1 MNNSEMYVGL
11 DIGTTSIK
19 VLVCENVK
27 GQLKVVGVGVAP
39 SAGMSRGVITDI
51 DQTAQAISRAV
62 SQAAEKA
69 NTSISNVVVGLPA
82 NYLQMKRAHGMI
94 TVGASGQSRE
104 ISDDDVKNVA
114 SETMAQSIPPE
125 REVIALLPQQYT
137 VDGFDGIKDPRGMV
151 GVRLE
156 LSAIMYTGPK
166 TIIHNT
172 KKAVEKAGLHIQDLV
187 VDPIA
192 TGFDLLNDGE
202 QDFGTVV
209 IDLGGGQTTTSIIHD
224 HQLKFT
230 YVDPE
235 GGRFITRDISTVLN
249 TSYRHAEQLKRDHG
263 YADSSQADPDLEI
276 SVDVVGQNDPGSCTE
291 EYLAEIIQARV
302 EQIFDRTKK
311 RLDAI
316 HTPDLPGGIILLGG
330 VAALPG
336 IKDLAEQVFDTN
348 VKVYVPDQMG
358 IRHPGYAT
366 ALALA
371 MYESRMSEVDTLVKQ
386 TILSDGLIQSPHV
399 AAAANHNYQ
408 PQRQTQQPAQN
419 KRPAGS
425 RPRPKREQRPKRQ
438 RQSHAK
444 KSGDSMS
451 RVKKFFNN
459 FFE

>member
-11 DIGTTSIK
+11 DIGTTSVK

-39 SAGMSRGVITDI
+39 SAGLSRGVITDI
-51 DQTAQAISRAV
+51 DQTSQAISHAV
-62 SQAAEKA
+62 AQAAEKA

-82 NYLQMKRAHGMI
+82 NYLQMKRVHGMI

-104 ISDDDVKNVA
+104 ISDDDVKNVT

-156 LSAIMYTGPK
+156 MSATMYTGPK

-172 KKAVEKAGLHIQDLV
+172 KKAVAKAGLHIQDLV

-209 IDLGGGQTTTSIIHD
+209 IDMGGGQTTTSVIHD

-263 YADSSQADPDLEI
+263 YADSSQADPDLDI
-276 SVDVVGQNDPGSCTE
+276 AVDVVGQNEPGSCTE

-302 EQIFDRTKK
+302 EQIFTRAKR

-316 HTPDLPGGIILLGG
+316 HTPDLPGGVILLGG

-336 IKDLAEQVFDTN
+336 IKDLAEQIFDTN

-366 ALALA
+366 AFALA
-371 MYESRMSEVDTLVKQ
+371 MYESRLSEVDTLVKQ

-399 AAAANHNYQ
+399 SAAHTYQ
-408 PQRQTQQPAQN
+408 RQQPAAQ
-419 KRPAGS
+419 AQS
-425 RPRPKREQRPKRQ
+425 QPRPKRPAKRQRPKRQ
-438 RQSHAK
+438 RRQPQEGQERPK
-444 KSGDSMS
+444 KNGDSMS

>member
-1 MNNSEMYVGL
+1 MNNSGMYVGL

-27 GQLKVVGVGVAP
+27 GQLKVVGMGVQP
-39 SAGMSRGVITDI
+39 SAGLSRGVITDI
-51 DQTAQAISRAV
+51 DKTSQAISKAV
-62 SQAAEKA
+62 AQAAEKA
-69 NTSISNVVVGLPA
+69 NTSISDVVVGLPA
-82 NYLQMKRAHGMI
+82 NYLQMKQVHGMI

-104 ISDDDVKNVA
+104 IGNDDVKNVA

-125 REVIALLPQQYT
+125 REVIALLPTEYT

-156 LSAIMYTGPK
+156 MSGTMYTGPK

-172 KKAVEKAGLHIQDLV
+172 KKAVAKAGLHIQDMV

-235 GGRFITRDISTVLN
+235 GGRYITRDISTVLN

-263 YADSSQADPDLEI
+263 YADSSQADPDVDI
-276 SVDVVGQNDPGSCTE
+276 AVDVVGQNEPGSCTE

-302 EQIFDRTKK
+302 EQIFNRTKA

-316 HTPDLPGGIILLGG
+316 HTPDLPGGVVLLGG

-336 IKDLAEQVFDTN
+336 IKELAEQVFDTN
-348 VKVYVPDQMG
+348 VKVFVPDQMG
-358 IRHPGYAT
+358 VRHPGYAT
-366 ALALA
+366 VLALA
-371 MYESRMSEVDTLVKQ
+371 MYESRLSEVDDLVKQ
-386 TILSDGLIQSPHV
+386 TILSDGLIASPHQDQ
-399 AAAANHNYQ
+399 ANNNNFQ
-408 PQRQTQQPAQN
+408 PQERPSQKAAS
-419 KRPAGS
+419 RPAK
-425 RPRPKREQRPKRQ
+425 RPRPKRRARQQRSDNAQP
-438 RQSHAK
+438 K
-444 KSGDSMS
+444 KSGESMS

>member
-1 MNNSEMYVGL
+1 MNNSGMYVGL

-19 VLVCENVK
+19 VLVCEKVK
-27 GQLKVVGVGVAP
+27 GQLKVVGVGVQP
-39 SAGMSRGVITDI
+39 SAGLSRGVITDI
-51 DQTAQAISRAV
+51 DKTARSISNAV

-82 NYLQMKRAHGMI
+82 NYLQMKRVHGMI

-104 ISDDDVKNVA
+104 ISNDDVKNVA
-114 SETMAQSIPPE
+114 AETMAQSISPE
-125 REVIALLPQQYT
+125 REVIALLPTEYT

-156 LSAIMYTGPK
+156 MSATMYTGPK

-172 KKAVEKAGLHIQDLV
+172 KKAVTKAGLHIQDLV

-263 YADSSQADPDLEI
+263 YADSSQADPDVDI
-276 SVDVVGQNDPGSCTE
+276 AVDVVGQNEPGSCTE

-302 EQIFDRTKK
+302 QQIFDRTKK
-311 RLDAI
+311 RLQAI
-316 HTPDLPGGIILLGG
+316 HTPDLPGGVVLIGG

-336 IKDLAEQVFDTN
+336 IKELAEEVFDAN

-358 IRHPGYAT
+358 VRHPGYAT
-366 ALALA
+366 VLSLA
-371 MYESRMSEVDTLVKQ
+371 MYESQLSEVDDLVKQ
-386 TILSDGLIQSPHV
+386 TILSDGLIASPHHEQAV
-399 AAAANHNYQ
+399 SR
-408 PQRQTQQPAQN
+408 PQEQRRQPAPA
-419 KRPAGS
+419 RPKA
-425 RPRPKREQRPKRQ
+425 RRPKRRTREKKP
-438 RQSHAK
+438 AK
-444 KSGDSMS
+444 AEKKNGDSMS